1 MKFRLKIN
9 EIPPYLKPTGDRRT
23 GTRLDANEN
32 LWGPPPRVLAAL
44 RLGSDRIAAYPD
56 EAGKL
61 ANIAARR
68 FGAGADSLILTNGA
82 DEAIYA
88 LMSLFAGRGDQVV
101 MPVPGFNLYALA
113 TRLHGARIVGVPL
126 GPHFEFRQSRL
137 MKAVTSRTRMVVL
150 VTPNNPTGTEISPA
164 EIEAVVKRAA
174 RFDVPVL
181 LDETYAGFSG
191 RLYGRLTRRQ
201 ANLIVLGSFS
211 KSFGLAGLRLGYVI
225 GSPEVISALRALL
238 PPYSVNAAALAAGEA
253 ALKSAPYYA
262 RVRRA
267 IARERSGLAAALR
280 GRGLTVFPSSA
291 NFVCVRVGPDADR
304 LRKRLAAAGIF
315 VKSFPDDPRLSE
327 CLRVTVGRR
336 ADNRRF
342 IAAMDEARSPKT
354 LLFDMDGVL
363 VDVSGSYR
371 KAIERTVFHF
381 SGKRVSPA
389 EIQRWKL
396 RPEMNN
402 DWDAAAAI
410 LKAKGKSVPRRELIS
425 FFQELYLG
433 KNGRPGLNRSERRL
447 LPVPVLT
454 RLAARHRLGI
464 VTGRPRRDARL
475 ALRQFGMA
483 RYFRVIIA
491 REDAGSRQKP
501 DPYGLRLALRHLDA
515 RSAFYFGDS
524 PADMIA
530 ARKAGCSAVAVC
542 PPGFSN
548 HRTWRRRMVEAGAI
562 RIAES
567 LEAEMESF

>member
-1 MKFRLKIN
+1 
-9 EIPPYLKPTGDRRT
+9 
-23 GTRLDANEN
+23 
-32 LWGPPPRVLAAL
+32 
-44 RLGSDRIAAYPD
+44 
-56 EAGKL
+56 
-61 ANIAARR
+61 
-68 FGAGADSLILTNGA
+68 
-82 DEAIYA
+82 
-88 LMSLFAGRGDQVV
+88 
-101 MPVPGFNLYALA
+101 
-113 TRLHGARIVGVPL
+113 
-126 GPHFEFRQSRL
+126 
-137 MKAVTSRTRMVVL
+137 
-150 VTPNNPTGTEISPA
+150 
-164 EIEAVVKRAA
+164 
-174 RFDVPVL
+174 
-181 LDETYAGFSG
+181 
-191 RLYGRLTRRQ
+191 
-201 ANLIVLGSFS
+201 
-211 KSFGLAGLRLGYVI
+211 
-225 GSPEVISALRALL
+225 
-238 PPYSVNAAALAAGEA
+238 
-253 ALKSAPYYA
+253 
-262 RVRRA
+262 
-267 IARERSGLAAALR
+267 
-280 GRGLTVFPSSA
+280 
-291 NFVCVRVGPDADR
+291 
-304 LRKRLAAAGIF
+304 
-315 VKSFPDDPRLSE
+315 
-327 CLRVTVGRR
+327 
-336 ADNRRF
+336 
-342 IAAMDEARSPKT
+342 MDEARSPKT

-447 LPVPVLT
+447 LPGPVLT